1 LKLTISQHK
10 RLIFFTNNTRKYQK
24 ISDFSKVLEF
34 FIMIILPKEKT
45 IPVKNSMRFVIFFG
59 KPKAG
64 KSSAMAALEN
74 NLIIDLEDGYKG
86 LSALV
91 VQARNINDFGDI
103 CRALQEEIKN
113 NDGKYPYKYI
123 TIDNATRLEE
133 MCMGYAITLYRQTP
147 MGKNYQGT
155 DIRTL
160 PNGSG
165 YLYIRQAVKKVID
178 MFRGLCETLILVA
191 HTKDKQI
198 NFEGQEVNE
207 MTLDLTGRLGDI
219 LCGEADAIG
228 YVYRKKNET
237 IISFEGGE
245 NSVREARPIHLRGQK
260 IVIAESDENN
270 NLTFHWNKIFL
281 PE

>member
-1 LKLTISQHK
+1 
-10 RLIFFTNNTRKYQK
+10 
-24 ISDFSKVLEF
+24 
-34 FIMIILPKEKT
+34 MIILPKEKT

-147 MGKNYQGT
+147 MSKNYQGT

-270 NLTFHWNKIFL
+270 NLTFHWDKIFL

>member
-1 LKLTISQHK
+1 
-10 RLIFFTNNTRKYQK
+10 
-24 ISDFSKVLEF
+24 
-34 FIMIILPKEKT
+34 
-45 IPVKNSMRFVIFFG
+45 MRFVIFFG

-133 MCMGYAITLYRQTP
+133 MCMGYAITLYRQTSI
-147 MGKNYQGT
+147 GKNYQGT

-160 PNGSG
+160 PNGTG
-165 YLYIRQAVKKVID
+165 YLYLRQAVKKVID

-245 NSVREARPIHLRGQK
+245 NSVREARPTHLRGQK

-270 NLTFHWNKIFL
+270 NLTFHWDKIFL

>member
-1 LKLTISQHK
+1 
-10 RLIFFTNNTRKYQK
+10 
-24 ISDFSKVLEF
+24 
-34 FIMIILPKEKT
+34 MIILPKEKT

-113 NDGKYPYKYI
+113 NEGNYPYKYI

-270 NLTFHWNKIFL
+270 NLTFHWDKIFL

>member
-1 LKLTISQHK
+1 
-10 RLIFFTNNTRKYQK
+10 
-24 ISDFSKVLEF
+24 
-34 FIMIILPKEKT
+34 MIILPKEKT

-91 VQARNINDFGDI
+91 IQARNINDFGDI

-270 NLTFHWNKIFL
+270 NLTFHWDKIFL